1 MSKSILV
8 IGATGKQGFA
18 VVEALLDKGWQVRAF
33 TRNKE
38 NEKLARIESDKLD
51 IFEGDL
57 SNPESIAR
65 AMENQYGVYSVQPI
79 IREDPEEELRQGKMI
94 IEEAEDASV
103 HFVVYSTAG
112 GVNRDRT
119 GPHFEALAQ
128 IEDTLKASRLNYAI
142 IKPSFFM
149 DNFLRIVKERGGRL
163 IIPEFIN
170 PTIRFAMISSID
182 IARIAAEIFAH
193 PKKYNHE
200 EIEIASDELMLNEVV
215 AEFVEA
221 TGKPATI
228 EGDFVSGTAE
238 RSWLEDHGYVVDFDQ
253 MDAINP
259 ERLKL
264 REWIRRQNF

>member
-8 IGATGKQGFA
+8 IGATGKQGLA
-18 VVEALLDKGWQVRAF
+18 VVKQLLEDGWNVRAF
-33 TRNKE
+33 TRDKD
-38 NEKLARIESDKLD
+38 NEKLTSIDNDKLE
-51 IFEGDL
+51 IFEGNLGD
-57 SNPESIAR
+57 PESIAR

-79 IREDPEEELRQGKMI
+79 IRDNVEEELHQGKMI
-94 IEEAEDASV
+94 IEEAEDAGI

-119 GPHFEALAQ
+119 GPHFEALAK

-149 DNFLRIVKERGGRL
+149 DNFLRIVKEQGGRL
-163 IIPEFIN
+163 VIPEFIN
-170 PTIRFAMISSID
+170 PTIKFAMISSID

-193 PKKYNHE
+193 PKKNNHE
-200 EIEIASDELMLNEVV
+200 ETEIASDELMLNEIV

-238 RSWLEDHGYVVDFDQ
+238 RSWLEDYGYVVDFDQ
-253 MDAINP
+253 MDDINP
-259 ERLKL
+259 QRLKL
-264 REWIRRQNF
+264 RDWIRLQNF